1 MKLLMEL
8 NLAPGIEG
16 RKEIVV
22 TADKTAIAFGSG
34 TVEVFA
40 TPAMIALMEQTAME
54 SVAQFLPEGF
64 VTVGTEVSV
73 KHFKATLPGKVVSCS
88 SKLINSEDKK
98 LVFEVAA
105 SDEYGLIGK
114 GIHKRYI
121 VDKQEFI
128 DTLKDK

>member
-1 MKLLMEL
+1 MEL
-8 NLAPGIEG
+8 NLASGING

-54 SVAQFLPEGF
+54 SVAQFLAEGF

-73 KHFKATLPGKVVSCS
+73 KHFKPTLPGKVVTCI
-88 SKLINSEDKK
+88 SKLIHSEDKK

-105 SDEYGLIGK
+105 SDPHGLIGK
-114 GIHKRYI
+114 GIHTRYI

-128 DTLKDK
+128 NNLKDK

>member
-1 MKLLMEL
+1 MEFT
-8 NLAPGIEG
+8 LAPGIEG
-16 RKEIVV
+16 IKEITV

-73 KHFKATLPGKVVSCS
+73 KHFKATLPGKVVTCL
-88 SKLINSEDKK
+88 SKLIHSEDKK
-98 LVFEVAA
+98 LVFEVSA
-105 SDEYGLIGK
+105 SDPYGLIGK

-121 VDKQEFI
+121 VDKQEFV
-128 DTLKDK
+128 DNLKDK